1 MGWAVVI
8 GSVVF
13 TLAID
18 QAYSLKDKR
27 SVLEGL
33 KAKIRNKFNVAV
45 SEVGMHDI
53 WNRSELAVV
62 TVSPDRKRVDQILS
76 KVALF
81 VEGYGEAVLL
91 GIEQEIF

>member
-1 MGWAVVI
+1 MVI
-8 GSVVF
+8 GTAVF

-33 KAKIRNKFNVAV
+33 KTRLKNKFNIAV

-53 WNRSELAVV
+53 WNRCELAVV
-62 TVSPDRKRVDQILS
+62 TVSPDRKRVDQLLS

-81 VEGYGEAVLL
+81 IEGYGDAVLL
-91 GIEQEIF
+91 DIEQEIF

>member
-1 MGWAVVI
+1 MVI

-18 QAYSLKDKR
+18 QAHSLKDKR

-33 KAKIRNKFNVAV
+33 KKRLTNKFNIAV

-62 TVSPDRKRVDQILS
+62 TVSPDRKRVDSVLS

-81 VEGYGEAVLL
+81 VEDYGEAVLL
-91 GIEQEIF
+91 DIEQEIF